1 MIRQHAGARW
11 LSWRTLMPVTM
22 CKSWQALALAGSALL
37 LVSACAPN
45 SARTPVQPRLDPTLS
60 AAEREQSRYGTVLRL
75 AASTRASGDP
85 GAAVS
90 LYQQAIAMERGRPDA
105 YVLLGDTLVEM
116 RRHQD
121 AAETFDQ
128 ALKVD
133 GDNSAAH
140 RGYGRA
146 LLGLNRPEAAIGHYQ
161 AVLGKDSSDIQAHNG
176 LGVAYDMAGQHD
188 AAQAAYRAGL
198 EIAPDSMLLRNNLGL
213 SLSLAGRHDEAIA
226 LLRKVADEP
235 GAKARQRQNLALAY
249 GLAGDLAAAERIS
262 RLDLDEDAVQNNLSY
277 YAALAAVDDTRK
289 RAATFGVHPSETA
302 GDRDEVGAR
311 RRVAAIALD
320 GGDVELGLA
329 PTGRWFLNLGE
340 YGSARQAASAWR
352 QLRAEHQDLLG
363 QLSRL
368 AGVQDG
374 DQPLLVGPL
383 SDAEHAQSLCNDL
396 AVRGQRCRALPL

>member
-1 MIRQHAGARW
+1 
-11 LSWRTLMPVTM
+11 MPVIM
-22 CKSWQALALAGSALL
+22 CKSWQALAVAGSALL

-45 SARTPVQPRLDPTLS
+45 SVRTPDQPRLDPTLS
-60 AAEREQSRYGTVLRL
+60 AAEREDSRYGTLLRL

-85 GAAVS
+85 AAAVR
-90 LYQQAIAMERGRPDA
+90 LYQQAIAMERGRPEA
-105 YVLLGDTLVEM
+105 YVLLGDSLIEM
-116 RRHQD
+116 QRFQD
-121 AAETFDQ
+121 AAETYDQ
-128 ALKVD
+128 ALSVD
-133 GDNSAAH
+133 GDNTAAH

-146 LLGLNRPEAAIGHYQ
+146 MLGLNRPEAAVVHYQ
-161 AVLGKDSSDIQAHNG
+161 AVLGRDPNNIQAHNG
-176 LGVAYDMAGQHD
+176 LGVAYDMTGQHD
-188 AAQAAYRAGL
+188 AAQASYRAGL

-226 LLRKVADEP
+226 LLRKLADEP

-262 RLDLDEDAVQNNLSY
+262 RLDLDEESVQNNLSY
-277 YAALAAVDDTRK
+277 YAALAALDDSRK
-289 RAATFGVHPSETA
+289 RAAAFGAHPSETTDD
-302 GDRDEVGAR
+302 GDDAGAR
-311 RRVAAIALD
+311 RRVAAIALE

-340 YGSARQAASAWR
+340 YGSTQQATFAWR

-374 DQPLLVGPL
+374 AQPLLVGPVVN
-383 SDAEHAQSLCNDL
+383 AAQAQSLCNDL
-396 AVRGQRCRALPL
+396 AMRGQRCRPLPL